1 MPTGVTATGGSYINS
16 QICDTTLT
24 ACNFESGAKAHI
36 FVSWLHPFKEQRMVI
51 VGEKRTAVFDDV
63 ETDRKLVLYSHRIDW
78 VNRMPVA
85 SKEQGQVISLPSE
98 EPLRREC
105 EHFIESVVS
114 RTPPRTDGNSGVM
127 VLRVNLMPAAARS
140 TGEQQL
146 FKLILLSLYILPILL
161 R

>member
-1 MPTGVTATGGSYINS
+1 
-16 QICDTTLT
+16 
-24 ACNFESGAKAHI
+24 
-36 FVSWLHPFKEQRMVI
+36 MVI

-114 RTPPRTDGNSGVM
+114 R
-127 VLRVNLMPAAARS
+127 RS
-140 TGEQQL
+140 TPDGWQQWSDGV
-146 FKLILLSLYILPILL
+146 KSP
-161 R
+161 